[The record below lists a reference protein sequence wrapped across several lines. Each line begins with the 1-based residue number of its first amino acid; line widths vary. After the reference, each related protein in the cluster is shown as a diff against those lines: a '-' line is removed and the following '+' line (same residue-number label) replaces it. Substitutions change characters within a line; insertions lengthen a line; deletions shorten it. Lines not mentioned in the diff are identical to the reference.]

1 MSRNQM
7 DQMIAICHRFSKS
20 LTKTVSAAVVML
32 FVIFLISCQQNSS
45 IAEQRSPDSHAKSPT
60 INRQVADG
68 LDTPD
73 ESKKAEAHTIQTQIS
88 NLNNTDGIAIRKEL
102 EKEGVPIIAV
112 IGSGKFFKLSTI
124 GDVKGPGNSI
134 DKIYLNFE
142 NADVPAITRMV
153 IGEILGLEFDI
164 DPDIKNTITFKTK
177 VPISRQAL
185 LGEFQN
191 VLADNNISLLEIN
204 RRIYIMSEA
213 KRYSDNTPRLHGTQ
227 KIGDKSVLPIQL
239 KYISATQIANLLQS
253 VSTGEAKIQ
262 ADTTRNII
270 IVSGTPQDIL
280 TVHEMIKMF
289 DVDWLAGMSFALF
302 PLSVADAG
310 TVIFELEKIFEQQ
323 DSALTNVFKFIP
335 LERLNAILV
344 ISKQPLYF
352 ERIAQWI
359 KRLDMGEKQ
368 IGYGLHVYYLT
379 NTKSSTVASMLQ
391 ELFADGGIGISNKAP
406 EPPKQTRSGP
416 RISNSN
422 SESKGRQN
430 DDQRDDYYDQK
441 SHSNVASVNTGNVKI
456 IPDEENNA
464 LIIKSSATDYRMIE
478 AAIKRLD
485 LPPLQVMIEA
495 TIAEVS
501 LTNELQYGINAF
513 FDKEHFTGNMNG
525 SGVASKTATALID
538 KGFKFI
544 FKNQDIMATLK
555 MLKEKTDVKV
565 LSSPYAMVHNN
576 KTVDMKVGK
585 QVPVISTETTSNA
598 AADAPTVTNIDF
610 RDTGIMLTVTPRVSN
625 DGKVTLDIIQEKT
638 EADNAGNSNNSN
650 EARLTPAFTDQ
661 KLNTIVTVQSGN
673 TIALGGLISDTAEE
687 GRSGVP
693 LLMDIPILGRIFST
707 NTSTGTRKELLILV
721 TPRIIKNDD
730 DALLITDEFRE
741 RLQLAEKITFKG
753 HKLFPQKLSAEDQ
766 RKLQNE
772 MDEITKKYFD
782 NAANRQKID
791 AQFDIAPSAYEGS
804 SYKGQAP
811 QNNQD
816 NWGATDDEPAPEI
829 SSSTIHSQPRTQ
841 AQEPVSLLN
850 NKATNQSPEPQPAP
864 SQQNRVFIQTYDDRD
879 LAEEEWI
886 RLSRKFANKLDFSK
900 IQVLDDNVTGKSYRL
915 QSDDMDPQIADR
927 FCNAMRE
934 SGEECTILKAAAP
947 AR

>member
-1 MSRNQM
+1 MNQM
-7 DQMIAICHRFSKS
+7 DKMIAICHRFSKS
-20 LTKTVSAAVVML
+20 LIKTVSAAVVML
-32 FVIFLISCQQNSS
+32 FVIFLISCQNNNS
-45 IAEQRSPDSHAKSPT
+45 IADQKSS
-60 INRQVADG
+60 
-68 LDTPD
+68 
-73 ESKKAEAHTIQTQIS
+73 ESKAGSSRNMRNDTNHSDTAKQSNKTEANTIQTQIS
-88 NLNNTDGIAIRKEL
+88 NLNNADGIAIRKEL
-102 EKEGVPIIAV
+102 EKEGIPIIAV

-142 NADVPAITRMV
+142 NADVPAIARMI

-204 RRIYIMSEA
+204 RRIYIMSEE

-227 KIGDKSVLPIQL
+227 KIGDKSILPIQL
-239 KYISATQIANLLQS
+239 KFVSATQMANLLQS

-262 ADTTRNII
+262 ADASRNII

-302 PLSVADAG
+302 PLSVADSG

-323 DSALTNVFKFIP
+323 DSALSNVFKFIP

-368 IGYGLHVYYLT
+368 VGYGLHVYYLT
-379 NTKSSTVASMLQ
+379 NTKSSIVANMLQ
-391 ELFADGGIGISNKAP
+391 ELFADGGIGISTKNQP
-406 EPPKQTRSGP
+406 EPQKQTRSGP

-422 SESKGRQN
+422 SQSKSRQN
-430 DDQRDDYYDQK
+430 DDQRDEYYDQT
-441 SHSNVASVNTGNVKI
+441 SHQNIASSNLGSVKI

-464 LIIKSSATDYRMIE
+464 LIIKSSASDYRMIE

-513 FDKEHFTGNMNG
+513 FDKEHFTGNVNG
-525 SGVASKTATALID
+525 SPVSSKTATALID

-544 FKNQDIMATLK
+544 FKNQDIMATLR
-555 MLKEKTDVKV
+555 MIEEKTDVRV

-598 AADAPTVTNIDF
+598 SADAPTVTNIDF

-638 EADNAGNSNNSN
+638 EEDNAGNRSNSS
-650 EARLTPAFTDQ
+650 EARLTPAFRDQ

-673 TIALGGLISDTAEE
+673 TIALGGLISDTAED
-687 GRSGVP
+687 GRAGVP
-693 LLMDIPILGRIFST
+693 LLMDIPVLGKIFSK
-707 NTSTGTRKELLILV
+707 NTTTGTRKELLILV

-741 RLQLAEKITFKG
+741 RLQLVEKITFKG
-753 HKLFPQKLSAEDQ
+753 HKLFPQKLSPEDQ
-766 RKLQNE
+766 RRLQRE
-772 MDEITKKYFD
+772 MDEIAKKYFD
-782 NAANRQKID
+782 NAANRHKIE

-804 SYKGQAP
+804 SYKGQAS

-816 NWGATDDEPAPEI
+816 DWDVANDGSSGNI
-829 SSSTIHSQPRTQ
+829 SSSTIHSQAS

-850 NKATNQSPEPQPAP
+850 RGNTSQPSQRPQAQPAP

>member
-1 MSRNQM
+1 
-7 DQMIAICHRFSKS
+7 MIATRHRFSYS
-20 LTKTVSAAVVML
+20 LTKIVSAVIAML
-32 FVIFLISCQQNSS
+32 FVVFLISCQQNNS
-45 IAEQRSPDSHAKSPT
+45 IAEQKSSEPRLEST
-60 INRQVADG
+60 EKKQDNLNASS
-68 LDTPD
+68 
-73 ESKKAEAHTIQTQIS
+73 ESKRADAHKIETQIS
-88 NLNNTDGIAIRKEL
+88 NLNNAEGIAIRKEL

-142 NADVPAITRMV
+142 NADVPAMARMV

-164 DPDIKNTITFKTK
+164 DPSIKTAITFKTK
-177 VPISRQAL
+177 IPISRQAL

-204 RRIYIMSEA
+204 RRIYIMSEE
-213 KRYSDNTPRLHGTQ
+213 KRYSENTPRIHGTQ
-227 KIGDKSVLPIQL
+227 KMGEKSILPIQL
-239 KYISATQIANLLQS
+239 KYISAVQITNLLQS
-253 VSTGEAKIQ
+253 VSTGNSKIQ
-262 ADTTRNII
+262 ADTERNII

-302 PLSVADAG
+302 PLTVADAG

-323 DSALTNVFKFIP
+323 DSALTSVFKFIP
-335 LERLNAILV
+335 LERLNSILV

-379 NTKSSTVASMLQ
+379 NTKSGTVAGMLQ
-391 ELFADGGIGISNKAP
+391 SLFADGGIGVPTKPAS
-406 EPPKQTRSGP
+406 EPVKQTRSGP

-430 DDQRDDYYDQK
+430 DDQRDDYYDQQ
-441 SHSNVASVNTGNVKI
+441 SHPNIATTNTGAVKI

-513 FDKEHFTGNMNG
+513 FDKENITGNING

-544 FKNQDIMATLK
+544 FKNKDIMATLK

-598 AADAPTVTNIDF
+598 GADAPTVTNIDF

-625 DGKVTLDIIQEKT
+625 DGKVTLDISQEKT
-638 EADNAGNSNNSN
+638 EPDNGGNTNNSN

-673 TIALGGLISDTAEE
+673 TIALGGLISDTADE

-693 LLMDIPILGRIFST
+693 ILMDIPILGRIFSS
-707 NTSTGTRKELLILV
+707 NTTTATRKELLILV

-753 HKLFPQKLSAEDQ
+753 HKLFPQKLSADEQ
-766 RKLQNE
+766 RKLQIE
-772 MDEITKKYFD
+772 MDQITKKYFD
-782 NAANRQKID
+782 NSSNQQKV
-791 AQFDIAPSAYEGS
+791 QTQLDIAPSAYEPT
-804 SYKGQAP
+804 SYQGHVP
-811 QNNQD
+811 QNNQED
-816 NWGATDDEPAPEI
+816 WGVTDEDISADI
-829 SSSTIHSQPRTQ
+829 SSSTIHSQAS
-841 AQEPVSLLN
+841 AQEPISLLN
-850 NKATNQSPEPQPAP
+850 KQSNA
-864 SQQNRVFIQTYDDRD
+864 SQVDQRTETKTPDGTQIAKESNRVLIQTYDDRD

-900 IQVLDDNVTGKSYRL
+900 IQVLDDNVTGKSFKL
-915 QSDDMDPQIADR
+915 QSDDMDTTSANR
-927 FCNAMRE
+927 FCNALRE
-934 SGEECTILKAAAP
+934 SGEECIILKGNAAA
-947 AR
+947 R

>member
-1 MSRNQM
+1 
-7 DQMIAICHRFSKS
+7 MIATCHRFSQS

-32 FVIFLISCQQNSS
+32 LVIFLISCQQKSGIADQHFPESEPKSS
-45 IAEQRSPDSHAKSPT
+45 RNNANHMSEPETTAET
-60 INRQVADG
+60 
-68 LDTPD
+68 
-73 ESKKAEAHTIQTQIS
+73 KKAEAHTIQTQIS

-142 NADVPAITRMV
+142 NADVPAMSRMI

-164 DPDIKNTITFKTK
+164 DPDIKSTITFKTK

-191 VLADNNISLLEIN
+191 VLTDNNISLLEIN
-204 RRIYIMSEA
+204 RRIYIMSEE

-253 VSTGEAKIQ
+253 ISTGEAKIQ

-352 ERIAQWI
+352 ERIAAWI

-368 IGYGLHVYYLT
+368 VGYGLHVYYLT
-379 NTKSSTVASMLQ
+379 NTKSGTVANMLQ
-391 ELFADGGIGISNKAP
+391 ELFADGGIGLSNQSQP
-406 EPPKQTRSGP
+406 EPQKQTRSGP
-416 RISNSN
+416 RISTSN
-422 SESKGRQN
+422 SEKSRQ
-430 DDQRDDYYDQK
+430 DDNQRDDYYDQK
-441 SHSNVASVNTGNVKI
+441 SHANIASVNTGNVKI

-513 FDKEHFTGNMNG
+513 FDKEHFTGNVNG
-525 SGVASKTATALID
+525 SGVASKTAKALID

-638 EADNAGNSNNSN
+638 ETDTTGNTNNSN

-707 NTSTGTRKELLILV
+707 NTTTGTRKELLILV

-741 RLQLAEKITFKG
+741 RLQLVEKITFKG
-753 HKLFPQKLSAEDQ
+753 HKLFPQKLSPEEQ
-766 RKLQNE
+766 RRLQDE
-772 MDEITKKYFD
+772 MDQITKKYFD
-782 NAANRQKID
+782 NAANRQKVE

-804 SYKGQAP
+804 SYKGTAP

-816 NWGATDDEPAPEI
+816 DWGVTDDEPSADI
-829 SSSTIHSQPRTQ
+829 SSSTIHSQP
-841 AQEPVSLLN
+841 QEPVSLLN
-850 NKATNQSPEPQPAP
+850 KSKAQQMHSETKPQSATQGVP

-900 IQVLDDNVTGKSYRL
+900 IQVLDDNVTGKSFKL
-915 QSDDMDPQIADR
+915 QSDDMDPQIASR

-934 SGEECTILKAAAP
+934 NGEECTILKANPAA
-947 AR
+947 R